1 MKKGAAPRA
10 AVNAATGAK
19 AASSGTEAPLA
30 SVDLAAP
37 VFVDTSVLILSEDGA
52 DPLRRLQAMRWLRA
66 LWQQRLGRT
75 SSQVLNDFYLTVT
88 TRIEPAMPNGDAR
101 AEVRRYQRW
110 APWSTDHAT
119 VESAWSLESR
129 FSLPYADALIVA
141 AAKAQGCETLLS
153 LALPHGQLYDSVL
166 IVDPLRALPAGVSAS
181 DGAFGGACDS
191 VPPLA
196 AVSP

>member
-1 MKKGAAPRA
+1 MSPSAG
-10 AVNAATGAK
+10 
-19 AASSGTEAPLA
+19 PLPGV
-30 SVDLAAP
+30 SIELTCP

-52 DPLRRLQAMRWLRA
+52 EPARRAQAMLWLRV

-75 SSQVLNDFYLTVT
+75 SSQVLNDFYRAVT
-88 TRIEPAMPNGDAR
+88 TRIAPPMPNGDAR

-129 FSLPYADALIVA
+129 FALPYADALIVA

-153 LALPHGQLYDSVL
+153 LSLPHGQLFDSVL
-166 IVDPLRALPAGVSAS
+166 IVDPLRALPAGVSSS
-181 DGAFGGACDS
+181 DSLPSLS
-191 VPPLA
+191 VTP
-196 AVSP
+196 

>member
-1 MKKGAAPRA
+1 MNAPVADRA
-10 AVNAATGAK
+10 PVELT
-19 AASSGTEAPLA
+19 
-30 SVDLAAP
+30 AP

-52 DPLRRLQAMRWLRA
+52 DPARRAQAMAWLRC

-75 SSQVLNDFYLTVT
+75 SSQVLNDFYRSVT
-88 TRIEPAMPNGDAR
+88 TNIAPPMPNGDAR

-110 APWSTDHAT
+110 APWATDHAT

-153 LALPHGQLYDSVL
+153 LALPHGQLFDSVL
-166 IVDPLRALPAGVSAS
+166 IVDPLRALPAGAS
-181 DGAFGGACDS
+181 LSDFL
-191 VPPLA
+191 P
-196 AVSP
+196 SPATAP

>member
-1 MKKGAAPRA
+1 MSAGLEL
-10 AVNAATGAK
+10 T
-19 AASSGTEAPLA
+19 
-30 SVDLAAP
+30 AP

-52 DPLRRLQAMRWLRA
+52 DPGRRAQAMRWLRV

-75 SSQVLNDFYLTVT
+75 SSQVLNDFYRAVT
-88 TRIEPAMPNGDAR
+88 TRIAPAMPNGDAR

-129 FSLPYADALIVA
+129 FALPYADALIVA

-166 IVDPLRALPAGVSAS
+166 IVDPLRALPAGAAFADPDPLS
-181 DGAFGGACDS
+181 DS
-191 VPPLA
+191 PPPLA
-196 AVSP
+196 VAP

>member
-1 MKKGAAPRA
+1 MNAP
-10 AVNAATGAK
+10 VITPVEL
-19 AASSGTEAPLA
+19 T
-30 SVDLAAP
+30 AP

-52 DPLRRLQAMRWLRA
+52 DPVRRAQAMAWLRC

-75 SSQVLNDFYLTVT
+75 SSQVLNDFYRAVT
-88 TRIEPAMPNGDAR
+88 THIRPAMPNGDAR

-110 APWSTDHAT
+110 APWATDHAT

-141 AAKAQGCETLLS
+141 AAKAQGCEIVLS

-166 IVDPLRALPAGVSAS
+166 IVDPLSALPAGVSPS
-181 DGAFGGACDS
+181 DLLPAAAL
-191 VPPLA
+191 VP
-196 AVSP
+196 